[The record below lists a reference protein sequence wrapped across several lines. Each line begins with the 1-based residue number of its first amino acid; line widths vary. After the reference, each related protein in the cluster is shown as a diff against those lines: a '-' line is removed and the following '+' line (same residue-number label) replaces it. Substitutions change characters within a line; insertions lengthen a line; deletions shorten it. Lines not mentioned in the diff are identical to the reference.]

1 MFRLPD
7 DSLVVRL
14 EDVDLQSVPEAYVHL
29 VPKTDATM
37 PGRRS
42 VELGA
47 LKGNV
52 GSSNYPV
59 PDAVDVDPDV
69 DWTVLVW
76 CRPFASPV
84 GAATQQPVG

>member
-1 MFRLPD
+1 M
-7 DSLVVRL
+7 
-14 EDVDLQSVPEAYVHL
+14 YVHL
-29 VPKTDATM
+29 VPNADART
-37 PGRRS
+37 PGNRS

-59 PDAVDVDPDV
+59 PAGADADPDG